1 MFFKLSI
8 KMQFDAGFRW

>member
-8 KMQFDAGFRW
+8 KMQFDAGFRR